1 MQLRTIRNTSILVLL
16 TLLIFGF
23 QNCSNLN
30 STDLHSFG
38 GGEPYPGSPASE
50 IVPGQFLSNNSVCS
64 DGRVSDEITFVPPD
78 FYTERRENCTDVNR
92 ALQPSS
98 LQWTK
103 SFIEFIY
110 NGKIYKFVM

>member
-1 MQLRTIRNTSILVLL
+1 MQSRTFRKISIFVLISI
-16 TLLIFGF
+16 LIFGF

-30 STDLHSFG
+30 SLDLRSFG
-38 GGEPYPGSPASE
+38 GGEPYPGAPASE
-50 IVPGQFLSNNSVCS
+50 IAVDQFISNNAVCP
-64 DGRVSDEITFVPPD
+64 DGRVSDQITFVPPD

-98 LQWTK
+98 LQWTE
-103 SFIEFIY
+103 SFIEFNY